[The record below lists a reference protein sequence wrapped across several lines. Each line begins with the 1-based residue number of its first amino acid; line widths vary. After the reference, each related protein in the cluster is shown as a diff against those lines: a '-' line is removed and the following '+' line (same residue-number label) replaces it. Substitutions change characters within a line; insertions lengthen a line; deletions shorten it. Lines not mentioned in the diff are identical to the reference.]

1 MIFRFGGSAIGLI
14 HCVAHRPTLTVA
26 SAGSPLRG
34 MGMPQLR
41 QLRISFSN
49 LFIRKMF
56 SIPGSIYIKYHGNC
70 YFSILIVNRLRFFFP
85 KIMTIFRCLT
95 GKSGM
100 TWSKRRKK
108 DVRGGSRSCR
118 LTICRRSEGM
128 EEKIEMG
135 SGRSAG
141 SRIVFSAEFQSRP
154 GTNAAERI
162 PDAGNGGTL
171 VSG

>member
-56 SIPGSIYIKYHGNC
+56 NTRINLYKISRELLFFNPYRQS
-70 YFSILIVNRLRFFFP
+70 FAVFFP
-85 KIMTIFRCLT
+85 KDNDNISLFD
-95 GKSGM
+95 
-100 TWSKRRKK
+100 RKIRN
-108 DVRGGSRSCR
+108 DV
-118 LTICRRSEGM
+118 
-128 EEKIEMG
+128 
-135 SGRSAG
+135 
-141 SRIVFSAEFQSRP
+141 V
-154 GTNAAERI
+154 
-162 PDAGNGGTL
+162 
-171 VSG
+171 